1 MQDQSTELVSC
12 AKPDGAVA
20 IEDMDCIGL
29 CIESDPFFMGKLTIN
44 GYITSGWWFGT

>member
-12 AKPDGAVA
+12 AKPDCAVA

-29 CIESDPFFMGKLTIN
+29 CIESDIPSGKRLQN
-44 GYITSGWWFGT
+44 